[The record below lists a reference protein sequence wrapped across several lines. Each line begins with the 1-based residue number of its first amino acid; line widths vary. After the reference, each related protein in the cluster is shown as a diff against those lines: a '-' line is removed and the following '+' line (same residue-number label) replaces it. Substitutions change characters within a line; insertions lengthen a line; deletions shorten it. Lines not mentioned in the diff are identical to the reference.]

1 MQNLSIL
8 NQNCKNASLMT
19 LYMIQKNF
27 ELYYQTEKSY
37 QETA

>member
-8 NQNCKNASLMT
+8 NQNSKNASLMT
-19 LYMIQKNF
+19 LYMIQQNF
-27 ELYYQTEKSY
+27 ELYYQIEKSY